1 MDQRR
6 GRDGA
11 NLQQITADV
20 WPEEGYLRAVQLFQ
34 QGIHELN
41 TAVTDATGWRG
52 TIMTGPGIFAQE
64 DPATPCPKILV
75 RVLGEPRVELVT
87 DG

>member
-1 MDQRR
+1 
-6 GRDGA
+6 
-11 NLQQITADV
+11 
-20 WPEEGYLRAVQLFQ
+20 
-34 QGIHELN
+34 
-41 TAVTDATGWRG
+41 
-52 TIMTGPGIFAQE
+52 MTGPGIFAQE